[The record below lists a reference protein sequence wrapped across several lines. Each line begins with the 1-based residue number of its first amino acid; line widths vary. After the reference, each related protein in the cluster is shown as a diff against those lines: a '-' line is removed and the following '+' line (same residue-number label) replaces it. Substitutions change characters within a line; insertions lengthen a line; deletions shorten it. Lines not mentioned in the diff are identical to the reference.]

1 MFDFHFGNKQEILEN
16 NEDFLIFVKR
26 MMPRW
31 INGIPDSECLA
42 LYRVLK
48 ESNLKNTSLIET
60 GCGASTLALVQSGL
74 HDFGLC
80 A

>member
-48 ESNLKNTSLIET
+48 ESNLKNGQLVMRRLINMKIN
-60 GCGASTLALVQSGL
+60 VMIY
-74 HDFGLC
+74 
-80 A
+80 